1 MLKPIYTID
10 QIANFLISTYW
21 MSIFGEHTGPE
32 QPHHFATNTITYN
45 ISTLTP
51 QGQLFARAALQAWS
65 DVCNVTFVEVSGT
78 AQIKFTDDQPGAF
91 SGYTATNGVTT
102 SAYVNV
108 SKAEFTDT
116 IFGSPTFNAFLHEIG
131 HTLGLGHAG
140 PYAGLSSYSADTA
153 GGGNNIYLNDTQAYS
168 VMSYFG
174 GGEFDSSNR
183 QGSTPRIADIAA
195 VTLLYGT
202 AHSTR
207 IGNTVYGFDCNAGV
221 LYDFTQYALQYSNYF
236 TGPPSLTI
244 YDSGGN
250 DTLNCSG
257 YSIDQKIDLTPGS
270 FLSVGGL
277 LNNISIDLH
286 TVIENVIGG
295 AGNDQIKGNAY
306 ANVATGGLGDDTI
319 DGGTG
324 VDVAVFSGTRAN
336 YTITTIAPTKY
347 EVSGPDGH
355 DTLLNIDRLRF
366 SDQFVDVTPL
376 GQASTAYSGVLR
388 ATLPDANANSIE
400 AVIGTAQLSLA
411 SYVSQLIEQ
420 AKDSTIPALI
430 VPQFIEG
437 ATPTSARLD
446 ALAAFCVV
454 QHAYY
459 TQMGVGNPDL
469 GPYEAL
475 GMGFAETSQFA
486 QMFGTLNDTAF
497 ITTNYSD
504 AFGRAPTMAQISHF
518 QRQIDYFSNLY
529 TGVGIAT
536 DIAHVRAK
544 GAALGQMLGFAA
556 EETENDY
563 VDAATGFLL
572 DASDGTV
579 VYGTSLMQWV

>member
-10 QIANFLISTYW
+10 QIANFLINTYW
-21 MSIFGEHTGPE
+21 VSIFGSHTGPE
-32 QPHHFATNTITYN
+32 QPHHFATNTITFN

-51 QGQLFARAALQAWS
+51 QGQLFAKVALQAWS
-65 DVCNVTFVEVSGT
+65 DVCNVTFVQVAGT
-78 AQIKFTDDQPGAF
+78 AQIRFSDDQPGAF
-91 SGYTATNGVTT
+91 SGFTATNGVTT
-102 SAYVNV
+102 SANINV
-108 SKAEFTDT
+108 SKAEFADT
-116 IFGSPTFNAFLHEIG
+116 VFGSPTFNAFLHEIG
-131 HTLGLGHAG
+131 HALGLGHPG
-140 PYAGLSSYSADTA
+140 PYSGPSSYSADTA
-153 GGGNNIYLNDTQAYS
+153 GGGDNIYLNDTQAYS

-195 VTLLYGT
+195 FTLLYGT

-207 IGNTVYGFDCNAGV
+207 VGDTVYGFDSNAGV
-221 LYDFTQYALQYSNYF
+221 LYDFAQYALQYSNYF

-244 YDSGGN
+244 YDSGGR

-257 YSIDQKIDLTPGS
+257 YSINQTIDLTAGKFS
-270 FLSVGGL
+270 SVGGL

-286 TVIENVIGG
+286 TVIENAIGG
-295 AGNDQIKGNAY
+295 GGNDQIKGNSY
-306 ANVATGGLGDDTI
+306 SNFLTGGLGDDTI
-319 DGGTG
+319 DGGGG
-324 VDVAVFSGTRAN
+324 VDVAVFSGNRAN
-336 YTITTIAPTKY
+336 YTITTITPNKH
-347 EVSGPDGH
+347 EVAGPDGH
-355 DTLLNIDRLRF
+355 DILLSIDRLRF
-366 SDQFVDVTPL
+366 SDQSVDVSPL

-388 ATLPDANANSIE
+388 TILPDANASSIE
-400 AVIGTAQLSLA
+400 TVIGTAQLSLA
-411 SYVSQLIEQ
+411 SYVSQLLEQ
-420 AKDSTIPALI
+420 AKESTIPALI

-446 ALAAFCVV
+446 SLAAFCVV

-459 TQMGVGNPDL
+459 TQMGVSNPDL

-486 QMFGTLNDTAF
+486 QKFGTMNDTAF
-497 ITTNYSD
+497 ITENYND
-504 AFGRAPTMAQISHF
+504 AFGRAATMAQISHF

-529 TGVGIAT
+529 TGVGIAA
-536 DIAHVRAK
+536 DIAHIRAK

-556 EETENDY
+556 EEAGNDY
-563 VDAATGFLL
+563 AVAATGFLF